1 VEIRRPLQLPQPPN
15 QGLQLRRLLPQKAP
29 QLCRLLVLLLVL
41 LVLLVLLLL
50 RRGCK
55 LLRRLLQ
62 LLQQDLQFR
71 RAGYQ
76 WGSPAPPISR

>member
-1 VEIRRPLQLPQPPN
+1 MEIRRPLQLPQPPN

-29 QLCRLLVLLLVL
+29 QLCRLLVVL

-50 RRGCK
+50 RRGRK

>member
-1 VEIRRPLQLPQPPN
+1 MEIRRPWQLPQPPN

-29 QLCRLLVLLLVL
+29 QLCRLLVLL
-41 LVLLVLLLL
+41 VLLVLLLL
-50 RRGCK
+50 RRGRK